1 MRRYFYLIFIA
12 FLSSFLP
19 AAVTAQMAP
28 EAASRAAEAAPPQPQ
43 VGPLELNM
51 VMLVRDGAE
60 VRVASGAVGRD
71 QALVSIPF
79 KYRRTA
85 ELTDDLVIPGLFG
98 SGEKVLLKAGAK
110 GYWAGRFSSQVVNST
125 TLNGVPIRQSYGQR
139 SYVQIWCFFG
149 RDGNDKASNACLQQ
163 REDGRA
169 EYIVTGQPYRLKS
182 FSVMNSSAALKFSF
196 QEKDVE
202 LFPDLRMEYR
212 FIEWDSKDVDVD
224 LMIQG
229 VWVDSLPAQRQAD
242 GSALLSTPAGNL
254 RLRQEGT
261 NRLKVLASMEQ
272 PAKPVKKVEAPTPP
286 SQKDLTAAMF
296 TLARIVDGQAA
307 QLENSMPTRMH
318 VLTLAQ
324 VDPAPRPIRVGEVV
338 ARQTIRPPGA
348 FSQDATPLNRPER
361 FGPPGALLFPVQ
373 YRNHSTFLCWRNAE
387 QMAKTT
393 PESHQWRV
401 KGHCLEDEDKDGRY
415 EVLWKDP
422 IFALGSRYLLVSVS
436 GRTLLNQPTTPPIT
450 VKPADP
456 NLLVPETIELAYL
469 GVSDEGLTAA
479 GAVVAESFK
488 FQWRHGTFPSR
499 SPEFTKIFEFE
510 VRVNEEGMGD
520 YVLGGKPVLRLRD
533 ARANSNPNLQV
544 QGFYPLGD
552 VDLQNIAERAKDM
565 RSIAQTLREQ
575 ANAPEQFTTSGTAK
589 APSPAVP

>member
-12 FLSSFLP
+12 VLSLLLP
-19 AAVTAQMAP
+19 AAVIAQMAP
-28 EAASRAAEAAPPQPQ
+28 EPAPKAAEAAPPQPQ

-60 VRVASGAVGRD
+60 VRVASGAVGRG

-85 ELTDDLVIPGLFG
+85 ELTENLVIPGLFG
-98 SGEKVLLKAGAK
+98 SGEKILLKAGAK
-110 GYWAGRFSSQVVNST
+110 GYWAGRFSSQIVNST

-139 SYVQIWCFFG
+139 SNVQIWCFFG
-149 RDGNDKASNACLQQ
+149 RNDKDKASSACLQQ
-163 REDGRA
+163 QEDGRA
-169 EYIVTGQPYRLKS
+169 EYIITGQPYLLKS
-182 FSVMNSSAALKFSF
+182 FSVMNSSTALKFSF

-229 VWVDSLPAQRQAD
+229 VWVDSLPTQREAD
-242 GSALLSTPAGNL
+242 GSALLATPAGNL

-261 NRLKVLASMEQ
+261 NRLKALASMEQ
-272 PAKPVKKVEAPTPP
+272 PAKPEKKVETPAPP
-286 SQKDLTAAMF
+286 SQKELTTAML
-296 TLARIVDGQAA
+296 TLARIVDGQAEK
-307 QLENSMPTRMH
+307 LENSMPTRMQ

-348 FSQDATPLNRPER
+348 FTQDATPLNRPER
-361 FGPPGALLFPVQ
+361 FGPPGALLFPFL
-373 YRNHSTFLCWRNAE
+373 YRNHSMLLCWRNAE
-387 QMAKTT
+387 QMAQTA
-393 PESHQWRV
+393 PENHQWRV
-401 KGHCLEDEDKDGRY
+401 QSHCLEDEDKDGRY

-422 IFALGSRYLLVSVS
+422 IFALGSRYLLQSVRA
-436 GRTLLNQPTTPPIT
+436 RTVLNQATTPPIT

-456 NLLVPETIELAYL
+456 NLVAPETIELVFL
-469 GVSDEGLTAA
+469 GVSDESLTEA
-479 GAVVAESFK
+479 GAVLADSFK
-488 FQWRHGTFPSR
+488 FQWRYGTFPSR
-499 SPEFTKIFEFE
+499 APELTKIFEFE
-510 VRVNEEGMGD
+510 VRINKEGMGD
-520 YVLGGKPVLRLRD
+520 YLLGGKPVLRIRD

-552 VDLQNIAERAKDM
+552 VDLQNFAERAKDM
-565 RSIAQTLREQ
+565 RSIAQTLRER
-575 ANAPEQFTTSGTAK
+575 ANAPEQSTTSGTAK